1 MEKQVLYNKD
11 YFEGNF
17 HTSSGIE
24 RTLLSFKPIAH
35 SFNKN
40 LKPSRILDI
49 GCAKGFLVS
58 LFHSFGVESYGVDIS
73 SYAVSR
79 APEEIKKNLFVLDVE
94 KGNLPFPDNY
104 FDLLTMIDILE
115 HLHFSSINHILKEI
129 KRVLKQN
136 GYICLTLPTP
146 QEEKKDITHINLRPK
161 SFWIDF
167 FQERGF
173 IIASNQKELLKKES
187 QKYIW
192 DNKRYFINLY
202 RKLLKSMPPSGKLGK
217 FLIKRR
223 GGNIIREIFWLSDYF
238 FFRNKNYFDKKMIL
252 FKKL

>member
-1 MEKQVLYNKD
+1 
-11 YFEGNF
+11 
-17 HTSSGIE
+17 
-24 RTLLSFKPIAH
+24 
-35 SFNKN
+35 
-40 LKPSRILDI
+40 
-49 GCAKGFLVS
+49 
-58 LFHSFGVESYGVDIS
+58 
-73 SYAVSR
+73 
-79 APEEIKKNLFVLDVE
+79 
-94 KGNLPFPDNY
+94 
-104 FDLLTMIDILE
+104 
-115 HLHFSSINHILKEI
+115 
-129 KRVLKQN
+129 
-136 GYICLTLPTP
+136 
-146 QEEKKDITHINLRPK
+146 LRPK